1 MEKIAIVDDNSEQR
15 ETNKIRLKLFLK
27 ELNSTLEV
35 IDVFPFKEYSDY
47 FGFIN
52 SEDIIALVIDEKLY
66 NDSQFDKVP
75 VGYNGSDLVVFIRER
90 YKYIP
95 IFTLTNFPDDNILQ
109 EKINEYD
116 YIFSK
121 KDFTIKQVSIIQ
133 RSCHRYLDENQK
145 ELSLYGDF
153 SQNLALGKG
162 EFDDYEKL
170 NALQTKLQIPFNS
183 DIKIRKE
190 WLDEYEK
197 QILALEELKNKLEN
211 NLKI

>member
-145 ELSLYGDF
+145 ELSLYGDI
-153 SQNLALGKG
+153 SQKLALGKG